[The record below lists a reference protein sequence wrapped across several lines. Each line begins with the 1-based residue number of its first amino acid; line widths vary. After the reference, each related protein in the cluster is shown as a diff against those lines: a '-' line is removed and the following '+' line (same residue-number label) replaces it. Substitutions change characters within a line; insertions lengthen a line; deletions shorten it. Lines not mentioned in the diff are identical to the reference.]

1 MITAQNTKKKISEYQ
16 IEDIKQIF
24 LDVLKKISSKI
35 ILLEIGNN
43 FLNIGLAKS
52 QKNNLYIKKV
62 FRQDLPEEALEK
74 SIPSDPKNFGFF
86 LKQVLDEN
94 KINTSRVALLL
105 PSDACY
111 TRLIEIPE
119 EVKEEDST
127 SFLENPDS
135 GIQIPISLENSDFDI
150 KITNLPKKE
159 LQNKNFNKYFLTS
172 LPKKNVDIILDSLK
186 NANLEI
192 CSIQMSHNC
201 IANLLKPAIDKLDE
215 NELIISVDLL
225 DEFTQF
231 VIFDC
236 SGPLLIK
243 RLAAIRKYPSIEE
256 IKKLNTSNSN
266 KVKNTKTQNKS
277 ETYHALSKLDLKILL
292 KEINDSFNNFLKNNN
307 LNKKGKIF
315 LSGRNSQH
323 KNLVEL
329 IGKSLKMDVALIS
342 PINTNCLKEFSYDP
356 DLINQFSMS
365 RLIGLGL
372 TLVKNNDFEDE
383 SLSERFVV
391 KEFLYKKEINDDV
404 QEIIYKDSKKSEDNT
419 INDLMA
425 SLDVLSQENTKIK
438 EKEESKIKSEEKK
451 KELPPLPNLKIKE
464 KAESK
469 IKSEEK
475 KKETKNNKLFK
486 VDKSFLK
493 ED

>member
-1 MITAQNTKKKISEYQ
+1 MNSTQANKKKISDYQ
-16 IEDIKQIF
+16 IEDIAKF
-24 LDVLKKISSKI
+24 FNEVFRKISSKI

-52 QKNNLYIKKV
+52 QKNKLYIKKV
-62 FRQDLPEEALEK
+62 FRQSIPEDALEK
-74 SIPSDPKNFGFF
+74 SIPSDPKSFGFF

-94 KINTSRVALLL
+94 KINTNRVALSLS
-105 PSDACY
+105 SDACY
-111 TRLIEIPE
+111 TRIVEIPE
-119 EVKEEDST
+119 EVKEEDSI

-150 KITNLPKKE
+150 KLTDLPKREYKK
-159 LQNKNFNKYFLTS
+159 KNFNKYFLTS
-172 LPKKNVDIILDSLK
+172 LPKKNVDIIIESIK
-186 NANLEI
+186 NADLEI

-201 IANLLKPAIDKLDE
+201 IANLLKPAINKLSE

-231 VIFDC
+231 VVFDN

-243 RLAAIRKYPSIEE
+243 RLASIRKYPSIEE
-256 IKKLNTSNSN
+256 MKKSNSIITDKINNPKN
-266 KVKNTKTQNKS
+266 KKKS
-277 ETYHALSKLDLKILL
+277 ETYHPISKLDLKILL
-292 KEINDSFNNFLKNNN
+292 REINDSFNNFLKNNT

-329 IGKSLKMDVALIS
+329 IGKSLNMNVSLIS
-342 PINTNCLKEFSYDP
+342 PINTISLKEFSYDP
-356 DLINQFSMS
+356 DKINQFSMS

-372 TLVKNNDFEDE
+372 TLIKNDDLEDK
-383 SLSERFVV
+383 SLHEQFIVQD
-391 KEFLYKKEINDDV
+391 FLYKEDIKNDL
-404 QEIIYKDSKKSEDNT
+404 EEFLYKDSKKLEVNT
-419 INDLMA
+419 VSNLMD
-425 SLDVLSQENTKIK
+425 SLDTLSQGNK
-438 EKEESKIKSEEKK
+438 
-451 KELPPLPNLKIKE
+451 KIKE